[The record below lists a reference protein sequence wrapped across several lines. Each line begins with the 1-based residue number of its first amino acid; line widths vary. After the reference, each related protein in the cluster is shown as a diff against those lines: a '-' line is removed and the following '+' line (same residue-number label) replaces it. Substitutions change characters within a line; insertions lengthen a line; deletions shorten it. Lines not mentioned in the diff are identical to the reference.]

1 MSRVVIDTSAAITL
15 LANRRGIWF
24 LKNSFSLEHRIILSS
39 YLINE
44 LERVLKTKLK
54 LSKSKVKSI
63 SSFYKSLA
71 LIAEVREIKK
81 LTRDYSDDPIL
92 SLALEQK
99 ADYLITLDQDF
110 LSLEQAGKLKIIKP
124 EEMIDL

>member
-24 LKNSFSLEHRIILSS
+24 LKNSFSLEHQIILSS

-44 LERVLKTKLK
+44 LERILKTKLK

-71 LIAEVREIKK
+71 VIAEVREIKK

-110 LSLEQAGKLKIIKP
+110 LSLEQTGKLKIIKP

>member
-1 MSRVVIDTSAAITL
+1 VSRVVIDTSAAITL

-24 LKNSFSLEHRIILSS
+24 LKNSFSLEHQIILSS

-44 LERVLKTKLK
+44 LERILKTKLK

-71 LIAEVREIKK
+71 VIAEVREIKK

-110 LSLEQAGKLKIIKP
+110 LSLEQTGKLKIIKP

>member
-1 MSRVVIDTSAAITL
+1 VSRVVIDTSAAITL

-24 LKNSFSLEHRIILSS
+24 LKNSFSLEHQIILSS

-44 LERVLKTKLK
+44 LERILKTKLK

-71 LIAEVREIKK
+71 IIAEVKEIKK
-81 LTRDYSDDPIL
+81 LTRDHSDDPIL

-110 LSLEQAGKLKIIKP
+110 LSLEQTGKLKIIKP
-124 EEMIDL
+124 EKMIDL

>member
-1 MSRVVIDTSAAITL
+1 VSRVVIDTSAAITL

-24 LKNSFSLEHRIILSS
+24 LKNSFSLEHQIILSS

-44 LERVLKTKLK
+44 LERILKTKLK

-71 LIAEVREIKK
+71 IIAEVKEIKK
-81 LTRDYSDDPIL
+81 LTRDHSDDPIL

-99 ADYLITLDQDF
+99 VDYLITLDQDF
-110 LSLEQAGKLKIIKP
+110 LSLEQTGKLKIIKP

>member
-24 LKNSFSLEHRIILSS
+24 LKNSFSLEHQIILSS

-44 LERVLKTKLK
+44 LERILKTKLK

-71 LIAEVREIKK
+71 IIAEVKEIKN
-81 LTRDYSDDPIL
+81 LP
-92 SLALEQK
+92 E
-99 ADYLITLDQDF
+99 
-110 LSLEQAGKLKIIKP
+110 IIV
-124 EEMIDL
+124 MTQY

>member
-24 LKNSFSLEHRIILSS
+24 LKNSFSLEHQIILSS

-44 LERVLKTKLK
+44 LERILKTKLK

-71 LIAEVREIKK
+71 IIAEVKEIKK
-81 LTRDYSDDPIL
+81 LTRDHSDDPIL

-110 LSLEQAGKLKIIKP
+110 LSLEQTGKLKIIKP
-124 EEMIDL
+124 EKMIDL

>member
-24 LKNSFSLEHRIILSS
+24 LKNSFSLEHQIILSS

-44 LERVLKTKLK
+44 LERILKTKLK

-71 LIAEVREIKK
+71 IIAEVKEIKK
-81 LTRDYSDDPIL
+81 LTRDHSDDPIL

-110 LSLEQAGKLKIIKP
+110 LSLEQTGKLKIIKP

>member
-24 LKNSFSLEHRIILSS
+24 LKNSFSLEHQIILSS

-44 LERVLKTKLK
+44 LERILKTKLK

-71 LIAEVREIKK
+71 IIAEVKEIKK
-81 LTRDYSDDPIL
+81 LTRDHSDDPIL

-99 ADYLITLDQDF
+99 VDYLITLDQDF
-110 LSLEQAGKLKIIKP
+110 LSLEQTGKLKIIKP